1 MWRRKSDYT
10 TKLAKKRRKCVESKN
25 SNAWESLG
33 LKGLTGTCWTE
44 TIKGEVPCQGVSWWI
59 SLSVNFQIIQV
70 HIGWLVM
77 DLPISSP
84 PNPFLCV
91 RGHLHQLVRKI
102 QLILTKKWNYCWHW
116 SGLSWHMGGK
126 EGGPWGW
133 WYTLGNTRIQAAWL
147 GKALGMP
154 GLRLLRLPRPISLEG
169 LSQHWPTPTA
179 KARRKSQGN
188 LWLKLSGWKWQHEHA
203 EKSNNAL
210 HLYL

>member
-1 MWRRKSDYT
+1 MHEKVWVLKDWQAHVEQRLLKVKSHVRGFRD
-10 TKLAKKRRKCVESKN
+10 
-25 SNAWESLG
+25 ESLWV
-33 LKGLTGTCWTE
+33 LISKSSKYILVDWLWTYQY
-44 TIKGEVPCQGVSWWI
+44 P
-59 SLSVNFQIIQV
+59 LFQI
-70 HIGWLVM
+70 L
-77 DLPISSP
+77 
-84 PNPFLCV
+84 FLCV
-91 RGHLHQLVRKI
+91 CGHLHQLVRKI

-169 LSQHWPTPTA
+169 LSQRWPTPTA